1 VKSPFR
7 YDTRQLGR
15 RAGSMLEE
23 RIDAAA
29 PDGWGLDLV
38 RVPPGTPVVID
49 ARFESVMDG
58 VLVTATIELPVAAE
72 CGRCLDP
79 IDIELRVPIQELFSY
94 VPDPDDDE
102 ARTLDGDVLDLES
115 AVRDA
120 VVLELPMN
128 PLCDPDCEG
137 LCPTCGARMADLDAD
152 HSHDEVDPRWAG
164 LALLKDPA
172 HLTDPDERSGSQSKT
187 NEET

>member
-1 VKSPFR
+1 
-7 YDTRQLGR
+7 
-15 RAGSMLEE
+15 MLEE

-38 RVPPGTPVVID
+38 RVPAGTPVVIA

-79 IDIELRVPIQELFSY
+79 IDIALRVPIQELFSY
-94 VPDPDDDE
+94 VSDPDDDD
-102 ARTLDGDVLDLES
+102 APTLDGDILDLES
-115 AVRDA
+115 VVRDA

-128 PLCDPDCEG
+128 PLCDPDCLG
-137 LCPTCGARMADLDAD
+137 LCPACGARIAEIEPG
-152 HSHDEVDPRWAG
+152 HSHDEVDPRWSA
-164 LALLKDPA
+164 LALLKEQ
-172 HLTDPDERSGSQSKT
+172 DEKSATQSKT
-187 NEET
+187 EET

>member
-1 VKSPFR
+1 
-7 YDTRQLGR
+7 
-15 RAGSMLEE
+15 MLEE
-23 RIDAAA
+23 RIEATA

-38 RVPPGTPVVID
+38 RVPAGTAMVID

-79 IDIELRVPIQELFSY
+79 IDLELRVPIQELYSY
-94 VPDPDDDE
+94 VPDPEDDE
-102 ARTLDGDVLDLES
+102 ASTLDGDVLDLES
-115 AVRDA
+115 VVRDA

-137 LCPTCGARMADLDAD
+137 LCPGCGARMADVEPD
-152 HSHDEVDPRWAG
+152 HSHGEVDPRWSK
-164 LALLKDPA
+164 LALLKEA
-172 HLTDPDERSGSQSKT
+172 
-187 NEET
+187 NEASTTEEN